1 MSMERH
7 LKEFLVYNL
16 KQKLSKLQQEIENVK
31 EPPPDLKILSYGMV
45 IGYIDIITEKEI
57 KTERIEKW
65 KTLINQGNKLTIII
79 AKDEKLKI
87 TELLWK
93 EGLAEKVSV
102 GTYEINLFLP

>member
-7 LKEFLVYNL
+7 LKELL
-16 KQKLSKLQQEIENVK
+16 IHHIKQKLIKVK
-31 EPPPDLKILSYGMV
+31 QDLELVQEPPPDLKILSYGMT

-57 KTERIEKW
+57 NPDRLEKW
-65 KTLINQGNKLTIII
+65 KQLISDGNKLVILLP
-79 AKDEKLKI
+79 KEEKLKI

-102 GTYEINLFLP
+102 GTYEISLFLP